1 VIDERTDIAWWPRF
15 KALDMAFKLRGAYA
29 PKQIDTEP
37 DVNNEV
43 AVINIGGIPR
53 YNE

>member
-1 VIDERTDIAWWPRF
+1 
-15 KALDMAFKLRGAYA
+15 MAFRLRGDYA
-29 PKQIDTEP
+29 PKPIDTEP

-43 AVINIGGIPR
+43 RVINIGGIPR